1 MESKNSNV
9 DLALAKEKRSQGVKI
24 SQMQKSLFKKA
35 NELSILCGIQIAIII
50 FSVGRQP
57 ILFGTPDVETVVQQ
71 FVEANHP
78 TAPRFY
84 MKMKKN
90 EEEKKEKGKFV
101 EAIITHRQLED
112 FESPHLGSL
121 LKLYQGLTEFEDL
134 LNKET
139 DLTQLNQ
146 EIVQHEDP
154 KIVPEM
160 IVASSSCLPTNML
173 SP

>member
-9 DLALAKEKRSQGVKI
+9 DLALAKEKRVEGAKI
-24 SQMQKSLFKKA
+24 FQMQKSLFKRA
-35 NELSILCGIQIAIII
+35 NDLAILCGIHIAILI

-57 ILFGTPDVETVVQQ
+57 ISFGTPDVETVVQK
-71 FVEANHP
+71 FMEANHP

-90 EEEKKEKGKFV
+90 EEENKEKGKSV
-101 EAIITHRQLED
+101 EDNIAHRQLED
-112 FESPHLGSL
+112 FESPYLGSL

-134 LNKET
+134 LNKEI
-139 DLTQLNQ
+139 DPTQLNQ
-146 EIVQHEDP
+146 EIEKHEDP
-154 KIVPEM
+154 KIVSKM
-160 IVASSSCLPTNML
+160 NVASSSYLPTDML